1 MLCLA
6 ACTFQEVIMD
16 QACASTTRARLRSP
30 SLQHS
35 TFKWSLSRLFCAVLC
50 AAVAVT
56 ILCVSCCVGQA
67 GRGSKSSSK
76 KSKKKGSSSSK
87 KKQPAKATSP
97 ISAAPAAAPTP
108 LRKQSQQSGGSA
120 GQKGKHHCINGAG
133 VNLVR

>member
-6 ACTFQEVIMD
+6 ACTLQEVIMD
-16 QACASTTRARLRSP
+16 QACACERDCAVP

-35 TFKWSLSRLFCAVLC
+35 TFKWSLSRLVCAVLC

-56 ILCVSCCVGQA
+56 ILCVSCCVGRA

-120 GQKGKHHCINGAG
+120 GQKGKHHCINSGAG
-133 VNLVR
+133 MNLVR